1 MLTLLLPILSRFGG
15 AVLALV
21 SRVPA
26 WCWLGVALA
35 VWGLHWRGKADHAEA
50 LVAKQS
56 TALAAAQTAA
66 RASETARTHEQQ
78 LAARVR
84 EISDELQTA
93 QALRDAASRDVARR
107 LRDLAAVR
115 RTSGPGTATATACSS
130 YDGPAAAV
138 ISDAT
143 REALVDLATDAD
155 AVSKQLAGCQ
165 AYIRDVVQ
173 PGTNTIP
180 TDNGAHHGRP
190 SL

>member
-1 MLTLLLPILSRFGG
+1 MLALLLPILTKFCS
-15 AVLALV
+15 AVLALLA
-21 SRVPA
+21 RIP
-26 WCWLGVALA
+26 WCGYLFAGLL
-35 VWGLHWRGKADHAEA
+35 VWGLHWRHAADHNAA

-56 TALAAAQTAA
+56 TALVAAQTAA

-93 QALRDAASRDVARR
+93 QAQRDAASRDAARR

-173 PGTNTIP
+173 PGTNTH
-180 TDNGAHHGRP
+180 TDR
-190 SL
+190 